1 MSNIT
6 EIIENQRKYYGTNK
20 TKDIDFRIQKLKQLK
35 KELHFEE
42 LKLDGGSDIFECISK
57 TMQACYP
64 ERFNFM
70 KGE

>member
-1 MSNIT
+1 MNHAKLMTQI
-6 EIIENQRKYYGTNK
+6 QNK
-20 TKDIDFRIQKLKQLK
+20 KFYADYAQLK

-42 LKLDGGSDIFECISK
+42 LKLAGGSDIFECISK